1 MKLTWLSALIIGV
14 AIAVARASQQ
24 GPQGPPRLSPEA
36 EELQKRF
43 PYPVVRDMRGVL
55 PPGPRPLP
63 SPPLGDGPW
72 IYSTF
77 EQRDIKVGVVTKG
90 LSHPWSLAF
99 LPDGS
104 FLITERIGCLRIVR
118 NGALDPTPVPG
129 IPQVLSRATMAGL
142 MDIALHPNFAQN
154 RWIYISYHKPLAPG
168 VAANS
173 ILRGTWDGDALT
185 DVRDVF
191 VSDDVDTEASRLA
204 FGSDGMLYMGIGGPG
219 TGPRVSLDRPQHTND
234 LAGKILRLRD
244 DGSVPPD
251 NPFVGKGGYKP
262 AIFTIGHRVELGLA
276 LNPFTGEIWE
286 VENGPNGG
294 DEMNV
299 LKPGKNYG
307 WPIVSYGRDY
317 NGPRFPPS
325 APGFEEPIVFWV
337 PSIAASGLT
346 FYTGDRFPNWKR
358 NAFVGAMREGEVAPT
373 GHLQRIVFND
383 KWEELRREPL
393 LRELHQRIRDVRQ
406 GPDGLLYLL
415 TDEDAAA
422 LLRIEPAN
430 LEGVA
435 GSVGRAFPPPLKLR
449 RTLHSLGD
457 GGQARRGGPERAA
470 LHAFA
475 TRPKQ

>member
-1 MKLTWLSALIIGV
+1 MRVMLVSALLIGV
-14 AIAVARASQQ
+14 AVAVVRASQLV
-24 GPQGPPRLSPEA
+24 PQGPPRLSPEA

-43 PYPVVRDMRGVL
+43 PYPVVRDQRGVV

-72 IYSTF
+72 VSSTL
-77 EQRDIKVGVVTKG
+77 EQRDIRVSVVTKG

-99 LPDGS
+99 LPDGRI
-104 FLITERIGCLRIVR
+104 LITERIGRLRIVR
-118 NGALDPTPVPG
+118 NGVLNPAPVAGTPP
-129 IPQVLSRATMAGL
+129 VLSRGTMAGL

-154 RWIYISYHKPLAPG
+154 QWIYISYHKPLVPG
-168 VAANS
+168 VAENA
-173 ILRGTWDGDALT
+173 ILRGTWNGNALT
-185 DVRDVF
+185 DVHDVF
-191 VSDDVDTEASRLA
+191 VSDDVDTEASRIA
-204 FGSDGMLYMGIGGPG
+204 FGADGMLYMGIGGPG
-219 TGPRVSLDRPQHTND
+219 TGPRGSVDRAQHTND

-244 DGSVPPD
+244 DGSVPAD
-251 NPFVGKGGYKP
+251 NPFVGKSGYKP

-286 VENGPNGG
+286 HENGPNGG

-299 LKPGKNYG
+299 LKPGRNYG

-325 APGFEEPIVFWV
+325 APGFEEPVVFWV
-337 PSIAASGLT
+337 PSIAASGLA

-358 NAFVGAMREGEVAPT
+358 NAFVGGLREGEVAPS
-373 GHLQRIVFND
+373 GQLQRIVFND

-415 TDEDAAA
+415 TDEDPGA
-422 LLRIEPAN
+422 LLRIEPA
-430 LEGVA
+430 VPTSSA
-435 GSVGRAFPPPLKLR
+435 V
-449 RTLHSLGD
+449 H
-457 GGQARRGGPERAA
+457 
-470 LHAFA
+470 
-475 TRPKQ
+475 